1 MLLELNVSKEI
12 CCQFIRKS
20 FVTSLSERDLLPVY
34 QKEICY
40 QLIRKSFDSRAIR
53 DNGRRYIYVGSYMS
67 CHLISIVMKWV
78 W

>member
-40 QLIRKSFDSRAIR
+40 QLSERILTLEPSETMGGD
-53 DNGRRYIYVGSYMS
+53 IYM
-67 CHLISIVMKWV
+67 
-78 W
+78 